1 MKQVELMD
9 DGTLVVRT
17 KFYPDVHRVLVQPGA
32 GKECTIFYADGVE
45 VGHCE
50 DCSKKRT
57 IRPGMTVCGY
67 SGIVVQGKG
76 FCDKY
81 EVR

>member
-17 KFYPDVHRVLVQPGA
+17 KFYPDVKRVMVEHGQEGTL
-32 GKECTIFYADGVE
+32 FYADGVE